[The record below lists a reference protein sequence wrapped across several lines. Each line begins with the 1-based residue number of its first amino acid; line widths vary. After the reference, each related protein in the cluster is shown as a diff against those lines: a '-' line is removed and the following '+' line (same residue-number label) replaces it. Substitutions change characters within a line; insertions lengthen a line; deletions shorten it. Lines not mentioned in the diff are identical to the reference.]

1 MQTTIQ
7 YIKKELNEYYPGSE
21 VQGFIRILFES
32 VCGWNYTQQV
42 LNRNE
47 RISVSQF
54 HQIENAVLRLK
65 KYEPIQY
72 ISGETQFMGLN
83 LKVNSA
89 VLIPRPETEELVD
102 WILRNNKKEKL
113 RILDIGTGSG
123 CISLAL
129 KNSLK
134 SSELFAVD
142 ISEGALQVAKQNA
155 DLNNLDLNFFQVDI
169 LKWENYN
176 WDSFDIIVS
185 NPPYVRELEKKEMH
199 QNVLVY
205 EPENALFVSNEDPLL
220 FYRRLAEFALE
231 YLVIGG
237 QLYFE
242 INENLGAEM
251 CNLLEHKGFVD
262 IEIKKDIHDK
272 NRMLFC
278 RKKNA

>member
-7 YIKKELNEYYPGSE
+7 YIKKELTAYYPETE
-21 VQGFIRILFES
+21 VQGFIRILIES

-42 LNRNE
+42 LNKNE
-47 RISVSQF
+47 RISVPQF
-54 HQIENAVLRLK
+54 DQIESAVLRLK

-72 ISGETQFMGLN
+72 IIGETEFMGLN

-102 WILRNNKKEKL
+102 WILRNNKNKQF
-113 RILDIGTGSG
+113 RIIDIGTGSG
-123 CISLAL
+123 CIPLAL
-129 KNSLK
+129 KTSMK
-134 SSELFAVD
+134 SSQLFAVD
-142 ISEGALQVAKQNA
+142 ISESALKVAKQNA
-155 DLNNLDLNFFQVDI
+155 DLNNLEIQFFQADI
-169 LKWENYN
+169 LKWENYS

-199 QNVLVY
+199 KNVLSF

-220 FYRRLAEFALE
+220 FYRQIAEFALE
-231 YLVIGG
+231 YLVDRG

-242 INENLGAEM
+242 INENLGDEM

-262 IEIKKDIHDK
+262 LEVKKDIHGK

>member
-7 YIKKELNEYYPGSE
+7 YIKKELTAYYPETE
-21 VQGFIRILFES
+21 VQGFIRILIES

-42 LNRNE
+42 LNKNE
-47 RISVSQF
+47 RVSVPQF
-54 HQIENAVLRLK
+54 NQIESAVLRLK

-72 ISGETQFMGLN
+72 IIGETEFMGLN

-102 WILRNNKKEKL
+102 WILRNNKNKQF
-113 RILDIGTGSG
+113 RIIDIGTGSG
-123 CISLAL
+123 CIPLAL
-129 KNSLK
+129 KTSMK
-134 SSELFAVD
+134 SSQLFAVD
-142 ISEGALQVAKQNA
+142 ISESALKVAKQNA
-155 DLNNLDLNFFQVDI
+155 DLNNLEIQFFQADI
-169 LKWENYN
+169 LKWENYS

-199 QNVLVY
+199 KNVLSF

-220 FYRRLAEFALE
+220 FYRQIAEFALE
-231 YLVIGG
+231 YLVDRG

-242 INENLGAEM
+242 INENLGDEM

-262 IEIKKDIHDK
+262 LEVKKDIHGK